1 MNTNKHNVNH
11 RKNEKRLFFSIL
23 KKFRPDGKD
32 GPEF

>member
-1 MNTNKHNVNH
+1 MQNKHNVNH
-11 RKNEKRLFFSIL
+11 RKMKKALFFNT